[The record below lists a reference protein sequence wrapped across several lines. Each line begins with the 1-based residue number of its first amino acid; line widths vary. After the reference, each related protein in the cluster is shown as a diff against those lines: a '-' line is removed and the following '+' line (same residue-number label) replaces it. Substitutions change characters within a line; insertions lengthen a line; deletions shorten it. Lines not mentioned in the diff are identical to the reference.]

1 MIEEFPLVSI
11 ITVCYNSAKTIE
23 QTIQSVLQQT
33 YRNIEYI
40 LIDGVS
46 NDGTLDI
53 IKKYEPVF
61 IKEKKTYKYI
71 SEPDKGIYDA
81 MNKGVTLAHGKWIGI
96 INSDD
101 FYEQRTIELV
111 NDCFI
116 SNPDIDIVH
125 GNLNFIDE
133 AGRCKIETPKEDISF
148 LRTTMIVFH
157 PTIFIKKAL
166 YEKYGL
172 FDLKYKL
179 IADWELLLRFY
190 DNKALF
196 FHLNET
202 LSNFRGGGA
211 GSGFKLTHLKERY
224 KIRHKY
230 NKKVSFWLDFKDVLI
245 YIYFR
250 IYFKKSSM

>member
-53 IKKYEPVF
+53 IKKYEAVF
-61 IKEKKTYKYI
+61 IKEKKTFKYI

-81 MNKGVTLAHGKWIGI
+81 MNKGITLAQGKWIGI

-101 FYEQRTIELV
+101 FYEKRTIELV
-111 NDCFI
+111 SDCFI

-133 AGRCKIETPKEDISF
+133 TGRCKIEKPKEDISF

-166 YEKYGL
+166 YEKHGL

-190 DNKALF
+190 DNQALF
-196 FHLNET
+196 FHLDEI
-202 LSNFRGGGA
+202 LSNFRGGG
-211 GSGFKLTHLKERY
+211 L
-224 KIRHKY
+224 
-230 NKKVSFWLDFKDVLI
+230 VLDLN
-245 YIYFR
+245 
-250 IYFKKSSM
+250 